1 MQTIG
6 MALKS
11 PGGAWEGHTFDR
23 REPRPDDLV
32 VRVTWCGVC
41 HTDLHAAE
49 AMTAGSAPLVPGHEF
64 VGEVTAVG
72 DAVTGFRPG
81 DLVAV
86 GNIVDSCG
94 TCVACRAGEEQF
106 CREFPTTTYGGRDRV
121 DGSTTLGAYARDY
134 VVRESFAYK
143 IPPGLDP
150 AGVAPLMCAGA
161 TVFEPL
167 RRWNVEPG
175 QTVGVVGLGGLGH
188 LAVKFAKALG
198 ARVAV
203 FTTSPGKEEAAG
215 RLGADEVI
223 ISGDAD
229 AMAAQADRFDFILDT
244 ASAKHDPSPYLRA
257 LRMDGSLCMLGIPDR
272 YEPESMAL
280 MFGFK
285 RLVASGSAGRPRTR
299 EMLDFAARHGITAD
313 VEKVPASDVGHAFD
327 RLARNDVRW
336 RFVLDLSDLDVS
348 QVDDDHRPRHP

>member
-1 MQTIG
+1 
-6 MALKS
+6 MALTA
-11 PGGAWEGHTFDR
+11 PGGTWVRHPVDR
-23 REPRPDDLV
+23 RDLRPDDLA

-49 AMTAGSAPLVPGHEF
+49 ALTAGAEPLVPGHEF

-72 DAVTGFRPG
+72 SAVTGFRPG
-81 DLVAV
+81 DPVAV

-94 TCVACRAGEEQF
+94 TCTACRAGEEQF
-106 CREFPTTTYGGRDRV
+106 CAEFPTLTYGGRDRI
-121 DGSTTLGAYARDY
+121 DGTTTVGAYSRDY
-134 VVRESFAYK
+134 VVREAFAYPL
-143 IPPGLDP
+143 PPGLDP

-167 RRWNVEPG
+167 RRWQVGPG
-175 QTVGVVGLGGLGH
+175 QLVGVVGLGGLGH

-203 FTTSPGKEEAAG
+203 FTTSAGKTGPALD
-215 RLGADEVI
+215 LGADEVVV
-223 ISGDAD
+223 SSDAT

-257 LRMDGSLCMLGIPDR
+257 LRMDGTLCMLGIPDR
-272 YEPESMAL
+272 YEPEAL
-280 MFGFK
+280 ALLLGYK
-285 RLVASGSAGRPRTR
+285 RLAASGSAGRPRTR
-299 EMLDFAARHGITAD
+299 EMLAFAARHGITAD
-313 VEKVPASDVGHAFD
+313 VEKVPASEVGAALD

-336 RFVLDLSDLDVS
+336 RFVLDLSDLG
-348 QVDDDHRPRHP
+348 